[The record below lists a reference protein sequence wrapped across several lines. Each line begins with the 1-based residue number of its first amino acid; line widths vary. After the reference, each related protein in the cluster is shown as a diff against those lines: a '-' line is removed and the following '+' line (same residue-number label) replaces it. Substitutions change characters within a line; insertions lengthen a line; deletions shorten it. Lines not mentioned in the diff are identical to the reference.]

1 MDSAADTELEGPLG
15 HPNGCLSGQMSL
27 RVYREVNKN
36 PIMALFTSSAGH
48 RLAVFPDRRR
58 HRWGH
63 RQGLGAAVTGPQ
75 RPARPQLEHAIVA
88 APSSEPGP
96 TPSSVIWGEPL
107 ACLCLCLLICE
118 VG

>member
-1 MDSAADTELEGPLG
+1 MMDSAADTALEGPLG
-15 HPNGCLSGQMSL
+15 RPNGCLSGQMSL
-27 RVYREVNKN
+27 RVYREVYKN
-36 PIMALFTSSAGH
+36 PIKALFTSSAGH

-63 RQGLGAAVTGPQ
+63 RQGLGASVTGRQ
-75 RPARPQLEHAIVA
+75 RLASA
-88 APSSEPGP
+88 APGP

-107 ACLCLCLLICE
+107 ACLWPRLLICE